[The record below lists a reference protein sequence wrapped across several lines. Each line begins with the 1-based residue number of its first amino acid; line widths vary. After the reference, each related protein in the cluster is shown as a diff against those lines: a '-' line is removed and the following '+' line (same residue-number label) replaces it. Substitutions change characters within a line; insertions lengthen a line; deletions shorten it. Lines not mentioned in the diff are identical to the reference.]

1 MNRKHI
7 SFTLNGKRRALEI
20 DPAARA
26 LDFLREDL
34 GLTGTKDGCGVG
46 ECGACTIVVDGLA
59 VNACMIPAIQ
69 LDQTDV
75 LTVEGLKDTRVGAAL
90 QTAFVECGAVQC
102 GFCTPG
108 MLLSAY
114 ALLIHQPVP
123 DEADI
128 RRALSGNLCRCT
140 GYQPIIEAVLSAA
153 DQLNK
158 PPDDG
163 EDR

>member
-1 MNRKHI
+1 MNRTHI

-46 ECGACTIVVDGLA
+46 ECGACTIVVDGRA

-90 QTAFVECGAVQC
+90 QTARRRPGSGA
-102 GFCTPG
+102 PG
-108 MLLSAY
+108 RGRC
-114 ALLIHQPVP
+114 
-123 DEADI
+123 
-128 RRALSGNLCRCT
+128 RRRVW
-140 GYQPIIEAVLSAA
+140 PSAA
-153 DQLNK
+153 
-158 PPDDG
+158 PCAP
-163 EDR
+163 RRYAC